1 MCDPA
6 SGQRIIT
13 AEELGQMFTGVVIES
28 RPAVRNLKKAGE
40 KPDVWKALFKRL
52 SQTGISPL
60 LYALVLGVLLVI
72 PGLIIANYAKIF
84 VDYYLDNTE
93 KFDILIFILHFVKTR
108 WPLQAILNWLK
119 ENALVR
125 MENYIAID
133 SAGTYLRHVLRLPVE
148 FFNQRQSG
156 DINSRMQ
163 SINTVATALSS
174 VIWPESWSIW
184 SRPFYI

>member
-1 MCDPA
+1 
-6 SGQRIIT
+6 
-13 AEELGQMFTGVVIES
+13 MFTGVVIES
-28 RPAVRNLKKAGE
+28 RPGPEFKKAGE

-60 LYALVLGVLLVI
+60 IYALILGVLLVI
-72 PGLIIANYAKIF
+72 PGLVIANYSKIF
-84 VDYYLDNTE
+84 VDYYLNNTE
-93 KFDILIFILHFVKTR
+93 KFDILIFVLILLNTVI
-108 WPLQAILNWLK
+108 LQAILNWLK
-119 ENALVR
+119 ENTLVR

-163 SINTVATALSS
+163 SINTVASALSS
-174 VIWPESWSIW
+174 NLARILVNLVTAFLYLIPAFSI
-184 SRPFYI
+184 